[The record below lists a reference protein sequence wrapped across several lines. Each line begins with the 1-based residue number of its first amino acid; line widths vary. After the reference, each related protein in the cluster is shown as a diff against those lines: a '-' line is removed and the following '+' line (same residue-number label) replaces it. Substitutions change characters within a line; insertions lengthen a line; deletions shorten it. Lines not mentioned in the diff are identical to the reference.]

1 MVWTRSMTRRQDE
14 EDQALI
20 DMIPSQ
26 LSSLFSSQSDRP
38 HTGLGRAMYR
48 PNDIHKKH
56 RLPDAYPGVS
66 GVRLVR
72 PLYGF
77 INMKANH
84 NLLTDQSL

>member
-26 LSSLFSSQSDRP
+26 LSSLFSSQNDRP
-38 HTGLGRAMYR
+38 LSALGRAMYR

-56 RLPDAYPGVS
+56 RLPDAYPYDQT
-66 GVRLVR
+66 VRSYR
-72 PLYGF
+72 RRTQP
-77 INMKANH
+77 
-84 NLLTDQSL
+84 

>member
-26 LSSLFSSQSDRP
+26 LSSLFSSQNDRP
-38 HTGLGRAMYR
+38 QSALGRAMYR

-56 RLPDAYPGVS
+56 RLPDAYPYNQT
-66 GVRLVR
+66 VRTYQR
-72 PLYGF
+72 RTQP
-77 INMKANH
+77 
-84 NLLTDQSL
+84 

>member
-26 LSSLFSSQSDRP
+26 LSSLFSSQQDQP
-38 HTGLGRAMYR
+38 HSALGRAMYR

-56 RLPDAYPGVS
+56 RLPDAYPYDQT
-66 GVRLVR
+66 VRTYR
-72 PLYGF
+72 RRTQP
-77 INMKANH
+77 
-84 NLLTDQSL
+84 

>member
-38 HTGLGRAMYR
+38 HTNLGRAMYR

-56 RLPDAYPGVS
+56 RLPDAYPYNQT
-66 GVRLVR
+66 VRSYTR
-72 PLYGF
+72 RTQP
-77 INMKANH
+77 
-84 NLLTDQSL
+84 

>member
-26 LSSLFSSQSDRP
+26 LSSLFSSQQDQP
-38 HTGLGRAMYR
+38 HSALGRAMYR

-56 RLPDAYPGVS
+56 RLPDAYPYNQT
-66 GVRLVR
+66 VRSYTR
-72 PLYGF
+72 RTQP
-77 INMKANH
+77 
-84 NLLTDQSL
+84 